1 MCELYGVTRSGYYA
15 WRNRGTSKRDRED
28 RQLLA
33 AIREVY
39 EESHETYGSPRV
51 FQVLKR
57 NGWKVGRKRVERIMR
72 ENGLKARAQKIYKR
86 CPEVQQHFVRVP
98 NSLVGKQEEGPN
110 EVWVGDITYLKANQ
124 KWHYLSV
131 VMDRWS
137 RKVISWSLGKEKS
150 SNLTLKTLQKAVSQT
165 KPKQGLLFHTDRGSE
180 YLSHAFQSKAEE
192 LGITT
197 SSNRPRHMN
206 DNAYM
211 ESFFH
216 SLKSDC
222 YHGNK
227 FTNEDELREMLESYI
242 PFYNKKRLHSGLKY
256 HSPVEYESLN
266 NTS

>member
-15 WRNRGTSKRDRED
+15 WRNRGISKRDSED
-28 RQLLA
+28 GQILA
-33 AIREVY
+33 AIREIF
-39 EESHETYGSPRV
+39 EESGGTYGSPRI
-51 FQVLKR
+51 FQALKR
-57 NGWKVGRKRVERIMR
+57 AGWKIGRKRVERIMR
-72 ENGLKARAQKIYKR
+72 ENRLKARAQKIYKR

-98 NSLVGKQEEGPN
+98 NRLVGKQEEGPN

-137 RKVISWSLGKEKS
+137 RKIVGWSLGKEKS
-150 SNLTLKTLQKAVSQT
+150 SNLTLKTLQKAVNNRQ
-165 KPKQGLLFHTDRGSE
+165 PKQGLLFHTDRGSE
-180 YLSHAFQSKAEE
+180 YLSHTFQSKAEE
-192 LGITT
+192 LGITA

-216 SLKSDC
+216 SLKSDR
-222 YHGNK
+222 YHGNT
-227 FTNEDELREMLESYI
+227 FENIEELRKMVESYI
-242 PFYNKKRLHSGLKY
+242 PFYNQKRLHSGLGY

-266 NTS
+266 NAN